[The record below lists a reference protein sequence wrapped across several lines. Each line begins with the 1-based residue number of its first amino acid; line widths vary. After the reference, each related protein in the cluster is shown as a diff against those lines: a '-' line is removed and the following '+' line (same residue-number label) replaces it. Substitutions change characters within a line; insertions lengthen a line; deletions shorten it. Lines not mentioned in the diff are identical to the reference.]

1 MVYCRLDSLLC
12 AKRTAE
18 CLRQVISSRLMSGSD
33 QGSDL
38 LEAVKT
44 AGTKLVAANPTELV
58 IGNVMRR
65 VMKIIREE
73 EATLRASA
81 VAGEESGRGEE
92 DDRAASEGGR
102 QLQRSQ
108 LKENAIDGVN
118 ELMHELNESYSEI
131 AQRAAEHIH
140 HNEVILTV
148 GGSEMLFKFL
158 LEAKKQRSFQ
168 VTVAEAD
175 PRYGGLTLAKEL
187 SHAGVQ
193 TTVITDA
200 AVFPMMA
207 RSNMVLIGAHAVMAN
222 GGVIAPAGSH
232 VAALAAK
239 RHAVPFVVLAAI
251 HQLCPV
257 YSDAPDIVR
266 NEGRLASEM
275 LNYGEFSDC
284 MESEDGEPLLQVL
297 NPAFDYIPPELV
309 SLLVTDGTFS
319 SVNFGPVIG
328 PGCCQVIDVI
338 PVAVVLRNDVI
349 AVQQET
355 CATEGAYSHWAVVI
369 AESQNQVLL
378 GADFAALRS

>member
-118 ELMHELNESYSEI
+118 ELMHELND
-131 AQRAAEHIH
+131 
-140 HNEVILTV
+140 EVILTV